1 MYTNHQRIMPPTN
14 DNNSWQQPAG
24 GPTMGYPQG
33 QHNTNINHPQ
43 QYPENVYANLGSQ
56 PPLGGPGMHHQDNP
70 SMGYERYR
78 PVSC

>member
-56 PPLGGPGMHHQDNP
+56 PPLGGPGMHHQDNQ
-70 SMGYERYR
+70 SMGYER
-78 PVSC
+78 